1 VGGGEDEDEEEQE
14 QEEQEEEKGGEG
26 TMMVMWICLGS
37 VMVMGMRAGGQAAG
51 RHLGP
56 GLEVNITMMGA
67 LR

>member
-1 VGGGEDEDEEEQE
+1 MGITLTKRNRRRRRGVR
-14 QEEQEEEKGGEG
+14 

-37 VMVMGMRAGGQAAG
+37 MMVMGMRAGGQAAG

-56 GLEVNITMMGA
+56 GLEVDITVMGA